1 MAANPQATQQFLNS
15 VLSQRGTLPYSE
27 DVKWLIRQ
35 HLLALVEAYPS
46 LRPQTAT
53 FAHNDGRTVN
63 LLQAEGTVPMLFQAV
78 TYNIP
83 VVIWLTDSYP
93 RHPPCV
99 YVNPTR
105 DMVIKRPHP
114 FVNPSGMVAI
124 PYIHNWIYPSSNLV
138 DLARNLSEMFAR
150 DPPLYSRPP
159 VNPPTP
165 SSNLSSSPSAA
176 RPLIPSPSRQYSPS
190 EDPAE
195 IFKRNAINKLVQMAH
210 KDIVSLT
217 NTREAEMEG
226 MFNAQAALRQREQQ
240 LSKGLR
246 DMLYE
251 KEALEQKLQMVV
263 MNADILEAW
272 LTENADKVHKLDDL
286 DVDNVFQPSDTLSK
300 QMIDSTSLDLAIEDT
315 IYSLDKAAQDGV
327 IPFDQYLRTVRSLSR
342 EQFFHRATASKV
354 RAIHMQSQVANMA
367 ARISHYVAS

>member
-1 MAANPQATQQFLNS
+1 MGSAQQFLSS
-15 VLSQRGTLPYSE
+15 VLSQCGPSGLPYSE

-63 LLQAEGTVPMLFQAV
+63 LLQAEGTVPMLYQAA

-83 VVIWLTDSYP
+83 IVIWLTDSYP
-93 RHPPCV
+93 RQPPCV
-99 YVNPTR
+99 YLNPTR

-124 PYIHNWIYPSSNLV
+124 PYLHNWIYPTSNLV
-138 DLARNLSEMFAR
+138 DLARNLSDVFAR
-150 DPPLYSRPP
+150 DPPLYSSPT
-159 VNPPTP
+159 PPTP
-165 SSNLSSSPSAA
+165 LTPT
-176 RPLIPSPSRQYSPS
+176 PRQYSPS

-195 IFKRNAINKLVQMAH
+195 AFRRSAVNKLVHMAH
-210 KDIVSLT
+210 KDVAALT

-226 MFNAQAALRQREQQ
+226 IFNAQSVLRQREQ
-240 LSKGLR
+240 LLFRGLR
-246 DMLYE
+246 DMISE
-251 KEALEQKLQMVV
+251 KEALEQKLQMVL
-263 MNADILEAW
+263 MNADMLEAW
-272 LTENADKVHKLDDL
+272 LTENADKVHKLANL
-286 DVDNVFQPSDTLSK
+286 DPDHVFQPCDALSN
-300 QMIDSTSLDLAIEDT
+300 QIINSTSSDLAIEDA
-315 IYSLDKAAQDGV
+315 IYSLDKASQEGA
-327 IPFDQYLRTVRSLSR
+327 IPFDLYLRTVRSLSR

-354 RAIHMQSQVANMA
+354 RAVHMQSQVANMA